1 MYQAADLFN
10 LRSTF
15 AIKLETYLE
24 AKSITKVQLC
34 KEVGI
39 SRPTLDKILSAEITN
54 QTNFTKHVTKILD
67 FLHITPDFLM
77 SDIKHPF
84 NRMRQ
89 MKNALKIMDDS
100 VSEETGISM
109 ERLKEIEGGAEAT
122 KSELRDIAFCYK
134 TSVRGILGTNYFD
147 VPVAEPDD
155 FTRGDQ
161 FDGMHGFWGHI
172 GIRLRGNGAYF
183 WYPISYDTKKKMY
196 GMMTQEYGV
205 VPCMNNKLLL
215 LNLKEVEQIVLLDE
229 ACDPP
234 SFANWDSAISEGEI
248 PLAVYEALEDY
259 DPNWEE
265 DEISPKMGS
274 MLEKLLQEKS
284 WDEMD
289 VIRILK
295 GIKICFR
302 GNQET
307 SVISSGH
314 YDEFQTLTDVIQEIY
329 EFGEHFHEDEV
340 IRFEDWGEAEI
351 LFKLSR
357 IAMMEMPLI
366 EIENAICQQQEEL
379 LEKL

>member
-1 MYQAADLFN
+1 
-10 LRSTF
+10 
-15 AIKLETYLE
+15 
-24 AKSITKVQLC
+24 
-34 KEVGI
+34 
-39 SRPTLDKILSAEITN
+39 
-54 QTNFTKHVTKILD
+54 
-67 FLHITPDFLM
+67 
-77 SDIKHPF
+77 
-84 NRMRQ
+84 
-89 MKNALKIMDDS
+89 
-100 VSEETGISM
+100 
-109 ERLKEIEGGAEAT
+109 
-122 KSELRDIAFCYK
+122 
-134 TSVRGILGTNYFD
+134 
-147 VPVAEPDD
+147 
-155 FTRGDQ
+155 
-161 FDGMHGFWGHI
+161 
-172 GIRLRGNGAYF
+172 
-183 WYPISYDTKKKMY
+183 
-196 GMMTQEYGV
+196 
-205 VPCMNNKLLL
+205 MNNKLLL

-274 MLEKLLQEKS
+274 MLEKLLQEKG

-351 LFKLSR
+351 LFKLSS